1 MNITANITAGL
12 PAFVITLRE
21 GVEAALVVGIVLA
34 ALAKAGRSQQLNRFV
49 YWGIAAGIAASV
61 GVGLGLNQLLV
72 GVARS
77 QQPYAPAL
85 QQGLQTGFGLVAIG
99 LLSWMLIWMTQQ
111 AKSLKGEIEGAVGQQ
126 LDAPEPDATD
136 STHSNLA
143 SRGIF
148 SLIFLAVLR
157 EGFETVVFLAA
168 QFQEGWIPTAGAIAG
183 LMGATAIGVGFFKLG
198 VRINLKQFFQVMGLL
213 LLLIVGGLVIGTL
226 SHGDRALLAAVP
238 LSSTVATFCGTR
250 DTCILGFQLWDL
262 HEQLSDRVFPG
273 IVLKTFFGYRSKL
286 YAVQAIAWVSFM
298 FGMGGLYW
306 RSLNPKISNPKS
318 E

>member
-1 MNITANITAGL
+1 MTITANITAGL

-61 GVGLGLNQLLV
+61 GVGLSLNQLLT

-77 QQPYAPAL
+77 PQPYAPAL

-126 LDAPEPDATD
+126 LGTHEPD
-136 STHSNLA
+136 SNLA
-143 SRGIF
+143 GRGIF

-168 QFQEGWIPTAGAIAG
+168 QFQEGWLPTAGAIVG

-226 SHGDRALLAAVP
+226 SHGDRALLAAAP

-250 DTCILGFQLWDL
+250 DTCILGGQVWDL

-286 YAVQAIAWVSFM
+286 YAVQAIAWVGFM
-298 FGMGGLYW
+298 LGMGGLYW
-306 RSLNPKISNPKS
+306 RSLRDLG
-318 E
+318 

>member
-34 ALAKAGRSQQLNRFV
+34 ALAKAGRSQQLNPFV

-85 QQGLQTGFGLVAIG
+85 QQGLQTGFGLMAIG

-111 AKSLKGEIEGAVGQQ
+111 AKSLKGDIEGAVGQQ
-126 LDAPEPDATD
+126 LETPESESTD
-136 STHSNLA
+136 STLA
-143 SRGIF
+143 GRGIF

-168 QFQEGWIPTAGAIAG
+168 QFQEGWLPAAGAIAG
-183 LMGATAIGVGFFKLG
+183 LMAATAIGVGLFKLG
-198 VRINLKQFFQVMGLL
+198 IRINLKQFFQVMGLL
-213 LLLIVGGLVIGTL
+213 LLLIVGGLVVGTL
-226 SHGDRALLAAVP
+226 SHGDRTLLAAVP
-238 LSSTVATFCGTR
+238 LSPSVAKFCGTR
-250 DTCILGFQLWDL
+250 DTCILGFQVWDL
-262 HEQLSDRVFPG
+262 HEPLSDRVFPG
-273 IVLKTFFGYRSKL
+273 IVLKTFLGYRSKL
-286 YAVQAIAWVSFM
+286 YAVQAIAWVGFIL
-298 FGMGGLYW
+298 GMGGLYW
-306 RSLNPKISNPKS
+306 RSLNPTIAPQKS